1 MSNSLP
7 IHLNFA
13 ALMCSRLCHDLV
25 GPVGAVANGAELL
38 AEGGQDMLDDA
49 TSLISNSAGQAVRR
63 LRFYRIAFGAS
74 GAASIGWAEALQ
86 TTSALL
92 EDHKTELKLDGNE
105 IPGEGGESLGILIK
119 VALNAIL
126 MVSAGIP
133 RGGVMSVQLRGDQ
146 SSPHITIEATGSIAK
161 MDENGLDA
169 LHLGQSGAADLQGID
184 ARAAQSFLLGQLAHS
199 AGLVVAV
206 AENGPERLI
215 VEVNPA
221 S

>member
-7 IHLNFA
+7 IHLDFA

-25 GPVGAVANGAELL
+25 GPIGAVANGAELL
-38 AEGGQDMLDDA
+38 AEGEQDMLDDA

-92 EDHKTELKLDGNE
+92 EDHKTELKLDGDG
-105 IPGEGGESLGILIK
+105 IPGEGGESQGILIK
-119 VALNAIL
+119 VVLNAIL

-133 RGGVMSVQLRGDQ
+133 RGGDMLVRLRGDQ
-146 SSPHITIEATGSIAK
+146 SAPQIAIEATGSIAK
-161 MDENGLDA
+161 MEENGLEA
-169 LHLGQSGAADLQGID
+169 LQIGQSGAADLQGID
-184 ARAAQSFLLGQLAHS
+184 ARAAQPFLLGQLAGT

-206 AENGPERLI
+206 GENGPERLN
-215 VEVNPA
+215 VEIRPA